1 MDKLLGGGSGGL
13 GGLESILGGGVSS
26 LLPAVIEMMG
36 GKGGAGSGLEKL
48 VSALQA
54 GGLGDI
60 VGSWIGT
67 GPNKKITK
75 AQVKKHV
82 DPHTIKQLASQSGLP
97 ADAVVQHLTTL
108 LPSLVNNLTPEGRL
122 PDATALNKSLQGLQ
136 GLLKG

>member
-26 LLPAVIEMMG
+26 LLPALIGVIG
-36 GKGGAGSGLEKL
+36 GKGGLEKL
-48 VSALQA
+48 VASLQA

-82 DPHTIKQLASQSGLP
+82 SPGTIKKLSSQSGLP
-97 ADAVVQHLTTL
+97 ADEVVQHLTSI
-108 LPSLVNNLTPEGRL
+108 LPSLVNNLTPNGKL
-122 PDATALNKSLQGLQ
+122 PDAAALGKSLQGLQ